1 VTERGWIQLDGR
13 RGGTGRSRGRRN
25 HNQFS
30 IKEKNFKEINTTRG
44 WSSESIQCLT
54 LRKWE
59 GKLNLWF
66 IPVILALRR
75 LRQGYQDWA
84 RE

>member
-1 VTERGWIQLDGR
+1 MEEL
-13 RGGTGRSRGRRN
+13 GGVEGGETIIRIYYLRKKN
-25 HNQFS
+25 LFS
-30 IKEKNFKEINTTRG
+30 IKEKIFLKINTTRD
-44 WSSESIQCLT
+44 WSSESIQCPT
-54 LRKWE
+54 LRKGE
-59 GKLNLWF
+59 GKFNLWL